1 MHVSDP
7 CEQRFVFKWIKWKYT
22 AFHTESYSTSR
33 IVRISLIT
41 YRGKHIRKIGL
52 QFIYIDN
59 ERVIGCLPIVFL
71 NQTPKLAI
79 PLRGNQIPN
88 ILS

>member
-7 CEQRFVFKWIKWKYT
+7 CEQRFVFKWIKWRYT
-22 AFHTESYSTSR
+22 TFHTKSYSTSR
-33 IVRISLIT
+33 IVRISLNP

-59 ERVIGCLPIVFL
+59 ESHGLF
-71 NQTPKLAI
+71 AHS
-79 PLRGNQIPN
+79 
-88 ILS
+88 LSEQKYTLTRKQDT